1 MAEPIERETGGN
13 SSSICLSVK
22 GREGN
27 PGIPWRTDRLI
38 PYTLLLLLLS
48 LPFIPSALS
57 KHLLL
62 LLLRSPDRISLSE
75 ISDSALLSRFLRGE
89 KRKGK
94 KKRDTK
100 MKTNYFS
107 RESRRRIIALPN
119 PDLEARRSARLLPIS
134 TPFPTIV
141 TNTGRN
147 PEEMR
152 KIMKERDVK

>member
-1 MAEPIERETGGN
+1 MAYRPFDTLHPPPPPLSPLSHPPFQSI
-13 SSSICLSVK
+13 SSSSSSV
-22 GREGN
+22 
-27 PGIPWRTDRLI
+27 RLI
-38 PYTLLLLLLS
+38 EFRCPKS
-48 LPFIPSALS
+48 RIPLC
-57 KHLLL
+57 
-62 LLLRSPDRISLSE
+62 
-75 ISDSALLSRFLRGE
+75 SRVSFEE
-89 KRKGK
+89 KREKE

-100 MKTNYFS
+100 MKTNYLS

>member
-94 KKRDTK
+94 KKGHENENELFFARIEKEDHRSSK
-100 MKTNYFS
+100 S
-107 RESRRRIIALPN
+107 RSRSKKKRSTPPHFHPISDDCHEHGEESRGN
-119 PDLEARRSARLLPIS
+119 EKD
-134 TPFPTIV
+134 
-141 TNTGRN
+141 N
-147 PEEMR
+147 
-152 KIMKERDVK
+152 ERA